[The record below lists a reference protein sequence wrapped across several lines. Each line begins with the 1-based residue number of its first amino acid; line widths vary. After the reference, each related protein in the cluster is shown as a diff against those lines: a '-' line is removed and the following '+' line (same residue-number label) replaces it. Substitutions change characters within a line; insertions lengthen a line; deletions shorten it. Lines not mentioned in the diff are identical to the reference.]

1 MKLTAV
7 PNNKTNASI
16 AVKLNPNFTSFS
28 KLAPNI
34 VGIAKKNVN
43 SAATVLDNP
52 MAIPP
57 KIVAPE
63 RDVPGNIAAITWNNP
78 TIKACL

>member
-1 MKLTAV
+1 MITDTIKLTAV
-7 PNNKTNASI
+7 PNNNTNASI

-43 SAATVLDNP
+43 SAAIVLDKNYSIEQ
-52 MAIPP
+52 MEALLEFQERFFKH
-57 KIVAPE
+57 KI
-63 RDVPGNIAAITWNNP
+63 ITE
-78 TIKACL
+78 

>member
-1 MKLTAV
+1 MITDTIKLTAV
-7 PNNKTNASI
+7 PNNNTIASV

-43 SAATVLDNP
+43 SAAIVLDNP
-52 MAIPP
+52 IAIPP
-57 KIVAPE
+57 RIVAPE
-63 RDVPGNIAAITWNNP
+63 REVPGNTAAIT
-78 TIKACL
+78 